1 MTVPA
6 PAPAGSKASANIV
19 ALTNSSTSFE
29 FNRLNVFIQDLKT
42 IKTNIS
48 QTSTIN
54 KLLKSNPQYSLL
66 RPLFGQISVFID
78 NFINGLEDIRQIN
91 KNYIELALRSKDQLI
106 KQCEDSRKNRVE
118 DYRHSVSYEQQERT
132 ISELRTILR
141 DVRRGGITRDR
152 GREIDTI
159 LGRGGAKQHN
169 VFLKNFKNVLIRM
182 DKILDNTK
190 LSVEDKDKKLKKEM
204 NKFKKNLE
212 SQVKKIK
219 KSINKSSKKRN
230 KIIKKSI
237 NKVIKISKKK
247 NKKKKIKKKK

>member
-1 MTVPA
+1 MSA
-6 PAPAGSKASANIV
+6 PAPAVSAKE
-19 ALTNSSTSFE
+19 ALTNGSTSFE

-118 DYRHSVSYEQQERT
+118 DYRHSVSYEQQAKT
-132 ISELRTILR
+132 ISDLRSVLDSLRRRGLTQEGQRMLR
-141 DVRRGGITRDR
+141 D
-152 GREIDTI
+152 
-159 LGRGGAKQHN
+159 LGPYGGAKQHN

-219 KSINKSSKKRN
+219 TSINKSSKKRN

>member
-1 MTVPA
+1 M
-6 PAPAGSKASANIV
+6 
-19 ALTNSSTSFE
+19 L
-29 FNRLNVFIQDLKT
+29 D
-42 IKTNIS
+42 
-48 QTSTIN
+48 
-54 KLLKSNPQYSLL
+54 SL
-66 RPLFGQISVFID
+66 R
-78 NFINGLEDIRQIN
+78 
-91 KNYIELALRSKDQLI
+91 
-106 KQCEDSRKNRVE
+106 
-118 DYRHSVSYEQQERT
+118 
-132 ISELRTILR
+132 
-141 DVRRGGITRDR
+141 RRGLTQE
-152 GREIDTI
+152 GRNI
-159 LGRGGAKQHN
+159 LSRSYTGGAKQHN

-190 LSVEDKDKKLKKEM
+190 LSIEDKDKKLKKEI

>member
-1 MTVPA
+1 MSGQVSTP
-6 PAPAGSKASANIV
+6 SANI
-19 ALTNSSTSFE
+19 APLTNGSTSFE

-132 ISELRTILR
+132 ISELRAVLR
-141 DVRRGGITRDR
+141 DVRRTRGLTPELQR
-152 GREIDTI
+152 QIDALST
-159 LGRGGAKQHN
+159 RGGAKQHN

-212 SQVKKIK
+212 SQIKKIK
-219 KSINKSSKKRN
+219 TSINKSSKKRN

-247 NKKKKIKKKK
+247 NKKKKVKKKK